1 MLLSMYMYVDLNV
14 FLLIIDFIMY
24 INTAVNENVNGY
36 FEDFLRV
43 FASTKINDQMPFL
56 VCLNFS

>member
-1 MLLSMYMYVDLNV
+1 MLLYMYMYVDSELLNV

-36 FEDFLRV
+36 FEYFFACLLLQKSMMKCHFLFV
-43 FASTKINDQMPFL
+43 
-56 VCLNFS
+56 

>member
-1 MLLSMYMYVDLNV
+1 MLLLIFVDLNV
-14 FLLIIDFIMY
+14 FLLIIDFNMY

-36 FEDFLRV
+36 FEDFLRL